1 MGSPARRAMKSYKS
15 KSIFLYLILF
25 TLFIRLVSAEQ
36 LPIYIDVTKDV
47 GIDFKHNSGKTD
59 HKHIIETMGSGAVFF
74 DYDGDGYVD
83 LYLVNS
89 GVVPVEG
96 VTNKAIQETAM
107 NVLYRN
113 EGNGQ
118 FKDVT
123 DISGCGDTGY
133 GMAASAGDIDN
144 DGDADLYVANF
155 GQDRLYQNN
164 GDGTFTDIT
173 KIAGIDNELWSIA
186 AIFLDYDID
195 GDLDIFVVN
204 YLIYD
209 LSMPVTKYKGI
220 IGYGHPRSYEGTP
233 DVLYRNN
240 GDGTFTNV
248 AGVAGL
254 ENPGE
259 GRGMAAIAFDYD
271 NDRFPDIYVANDTS
285 RNFLYHNNG
294 DRTFTDE
301 SLFLGTGYDENGV
314 AEGSMGVDFGDYNDD
329 GMLDIIVA
337 NSEKATLYKL
347 QNSGGYYY
355 TDATVESKL
364 QQPTLPFVGFSP
376 LFLDYDNDGHLDMF
390 CVNGHPQAIIEQVTD
405 YETYAQKDQL
415 FRNIGDGTFAEV
427 SKSAGTYFFEELV
440 GRAAAS
446 ADYDNDGDI
455 DIVIMNSN
463 QRAVLLNNAGGNRNN
478 WLGIKLI
485 GKQNNRDGI
494 GSKVKINAGGKT
506 QIAEVKS
513 GTSYASG
520 SDIRLLFGLG
530 DVEKVNSITVMWQI
544 GKEQKLE
551 GIKINQLFT
560 ITEPE

>member
-1 MGSPARRAMKSYKS
+1 MNSYKS
-15 KSIFLYLILF
+15 IVVLIYLILS
-25 TLFIRLVSAEQ
+25 TLIAVYAAEQ
-36 LPIYIDVTKDV
+36 SPIFVDVTKEAN
-47 GIDFKHNSGKTD
+47 IDFKHINGKTD

-74 DYDGDGYVD
+74 DYDDDGYVD
-83 LYLVNS
+83 LYFVNS

-96 VTNKAIQETAM
+96 IPKKAIQETAM

-118 FKDVT
+118 FSNVT
-123 DISGCGDTGY
+123 DVSGCGDTGY
-133 GMAASAGDIDN
+133 GMAASVGDIDN

-173 KIAGIDNELWSIA
+173 VKAGIDNTLWSIA
-186 AIFLDYDID
+186 AIFLDYDVD

-209 LSMPVTKYKGI
+209 LSMPVTKYKGV

-240 GDGTFTNV
+240 GDGTFTNI

-254 ENPGE
+254 ENPSE

-271 NDRFPDIYVANDTS
+271 NDRYPDIYVANDTS

-294 DRTFTDE
+294 DGTFTDE
-301 SLFLGTGYDENGV
+301 SLFIGTGYDENGV
-314 AEGSMGVDFGDYNDD
+314 AEGSMGVDTGDYNHD

-347 QNSGGYYY
+347 QNSGGYYFS
-355 TDATVESKL
+355 DATVESKL
-364 QQPTLPFVGFSP
+364 QQPTLPLVGFSP
-376 LFLDYDNDGHLDMF
+376 IFLDYDNDGYLDMF
-390 CVNGHPQAIIEQVTD
+390 CANGHPQAVIEQVTD
-405 YETYAQKDQL
+405 YETYAQRDQL
-415 FRNIGDGTFAEV
+415 FRNNGDGTFAEV
-427 SKSAGTYFFEELV
+427 SKTSGIYFSEELV

-463 QRAVLLNNAGGNRNN
+463 QRAVLLKNEGGNRNN

-494 GSKVKINAGGKT
+494 GSKVLINAGGKT

-520 SDIRLLFGLG
+520 SDLRLLFGLG
-530 DVEKVNSITVMWQI
+530 DVEKVERVTVMWQI
-544 GKEQKLE
+544 GNKQQLE
-551 GIKINQLFT
+551 GIKINQFLT